1 MNECEAGG
9 GDRILFV
16 CEFFFFFFFPTYL
29 LCVCVRVYL
38 HTCICVYVHVCMCR
52 QYVMYLMCICKL
64 CYLLWSLCS
73 FLVFFFPSLTL
84 PACGLRSS

>member
-16 CEFFFFFFFPTYL
+16 YEFFFFLTYL
-29 LCVCVRVYL
+29 RVYL
-38 HTCICVYVHVCMCR
+38 HTCIYVYVHVYMCG
-52 QYVMYLMCICKL
+52 QYVMCTICICKL
-64 CYLLWSLCS
+64 CYLLWSLCR
-73 FLVFFFPSLTL
+73 FFFVCFFPSLTL